1 MMIEN
6 IKPNHHSLLDYFKE
20 FIKAIAK

>member
-1 MMIEN
+1 MMIET

>member
-1 MMIEN
+1 MMIEI